1 MWLSLILLTAV
12 APLAAC
18 WSNGDSGTTITI
30 NSTDSDG
37 NVVARADG
45 ASGKVSNDLPGFSGE
60 LKLPKIHLDAEDFDL
75 NGVQRYPGSQ
85 TANMAGDAQGDQ
97 GGAVTAI
104 GTQRGGER
112 GGEEG

>member
-1 MWLSLILLTAV
+1 MWRSLILLTAV

-18 WSNGDSGTTITI
+18 GSNGDSGTTITI

-45 ASGKVSNDLPGFSGE
+45 ASGKVSIDLPGFSGE

-75 NGVQRYPGSQ
+75 NGVQLYPGSQ
-85 TANMAGDAQGDQ
+85 IVNMAVDAKCDK
-97 GGAVTAI
+97 GATGQVDFYTPPDPAP
-104 GTQRGGER
+104 RP
-112 GGEEG
+112 